1 MPTNTA
7 KHTLTPADTV
17 PRLHDENA
25 PMPKLIP
32 KSLTH
37 NGSTLSSFARVKLDD
52 ALYVVIAQQ
61 SSNGLSFTIVYQ

>member
-1 MPTNTA
+1 
-7 KHTLTPADTV
+7 
-17 PRLHDENA
+17 
-25 PMPKLIP
+25 MPKLIP